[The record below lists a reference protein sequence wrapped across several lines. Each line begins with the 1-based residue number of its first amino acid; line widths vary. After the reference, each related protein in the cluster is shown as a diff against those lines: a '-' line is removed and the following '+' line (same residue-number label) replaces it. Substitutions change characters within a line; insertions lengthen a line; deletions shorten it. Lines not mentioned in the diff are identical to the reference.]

1 MDASCVTR
9 EGLCLLGNLKKK
21 KKKKKEWW
29 VSRQSIKPI
38 AFRNFVHTVEEMK
51 GKAAEW
57 LAAQ

>member
-21 KKKKKEWW
+21 KKKEWW
-29 VSRQSIKPI
+29 VSRQSSKLI